1 MKATN
6 KTKQMTDLLFDGQV
20 IAIFKVNQKE
30 LNWYENL
37 FNTAYVVSKN
47 ILPFTDTFKWSSFGQ
62 WAFRQGTCVN
72 LIKTISEV
80 LRNNVIDHMKQVWF
94 ISIMSDG
101 STDSFVADQEA
112 ILLRYVHEP
121 ATVFASI
128 KCLKWNKTSRILYG
142 QVTFF
147 R

>member
-1 MKATN
+1 MDK
-6 KTKQMTDLLFDGQV
+6 V

-47 ILPFTDTFKWSSFGQ
+47 ILPFTDYTFKWSSFGQ

-72 LIKTISEV
+72 FIKTISEV
-80 LRNNVIDHMKQVWF
+80 LRNDVIDHMKQVWF

-101 STDSFVADQEA
+101 STDSFVTDQEA
-112 ILLRYVHEP
+112 ILLRYVHPDTHEP

-128 KCLKWNKTSRILYG
+128 KCLKRNKTSRILYG